1 MKIMKLFLLD
11 SSNFISFAYTKTKLR
26 PMKLCLFCLYITS
39 LLCHNSLWGQSN
51 SLSLRLSFRHIGVEG
66 IKVILDKK
74 HFRFTDSMGVC
85 KFEPIDTGA
94 HELEFSSE
102 KYRDSTIRLRIEKDK
117 GLNIFAVLTPISE
130 GLKEY
135 VVTGTLKQ
143 IKRSESPVN
152 IEVYTPSFFK
162 KNPSSGLFEAMQNI
176 NGIRPQVN
184 CNVCNTGDIHING
197 LEGPYTM
204 VLIDGMPLVSSLS
217 TVYGLS
223 GIPSSMVE
231 RIEIIK
237 GPAST
242 LYGSEA
248 IGGVINVIS
257 KRPINSAKL
266 TFENM
271 STSWGESNTDIGH
284 KLKIK
289 KKIDILTGINHYW
302 FDQKTDKNNDQFT
315 DVTQQH
321 RLSIFQKIN
330 IQRKST
336 LPFQIAGRYFYE
348 NRWGGDIRW
357 SRPFRLGDSIY
368 AESIFTSRVELFGNY
383 QLPIKEKIN
392 LSASINRHHQNSA
405 YGIVSFIALQ
415 KIAFLQ
421 GTWDKDIK
429 KHCLLLGAAYRYTY
443 YDDNT
448 VGTQENSN
456 LISINKPQ
464 KIALPG
470 IFIQDLIKFNTKNN
484 LLLGFRID
492 LNQVH
497 GKIYTPRLAY
507 KHIFNLNNVLR
518 INSGTGFRVVN
529 LFTEDHAALTGARS
543 VVIKESLNPE
553 RSVNLN
559 INYLKKHRFG
569 SNNLIGLDM
578 TVFYTHFS
586 NRIQAD
592 YLSNSNFIYY
602 DNINGYS
609 VSSGFSANID
619 LNLNCGVNAL
629 LGLSYL
635 DIYTIDKGIRK
646 TPILT
651 EKFTGTWT
659 ISYPIKKI
667 KTSVDYTGNIYS
679 PMQLPTL
686 GDLDPRNKYSP
697 WWSIQNIQLTYTG
710 IKKIKLFGGVKNLLN
725 FTPMRKNSFIIA
737 RAHDPFDKKVEY
749 GVDGQIKK
757 TLENPYALSFDPN
770 YVYAPNQGIR
780 FFIGFTCTVL

>member
-1 MKIMKLFLLD
+1 M
-11 SSNFISFAYTKTKLR
+11 SISHT
-26 PMKLCLFCLYITS
+26 
-39 LLCHNSLWGQSN
+39 WGQSN
-51 SLSLRLSFRHIGVEG
+51 KINIRLSYQNIGIGNVR
-66 IKVILDKK
+66 VILDKNQT
-74 HFRFTDSMGVC
+74 RLTDSTGFC
-85 KFEPIDTGA
+85 TFETVDSGK
-94 HELEFSSE
+94 HELRFKSARF
-102 KYRDSTIRLRIEKDK
+102 RDSTLFIRIEKDIE
-117 GLNIFAVLTPISE
+117 LNISVVLNPLTDE
-130 GLKEY
+130 LKEY

-143 IKRSESPVN
+143 MKRSESPVN

-162 KNPSSGLFEAMQNI
+162 KNPSSCLFEALQNI

-197 LEGPYTM
+197 LEGSYTM
-204 VLIDGMPLVSSLS
+204 VLIDGMPMVSSLS

-223 GIPSSMVE
+223 GIPNSMIE

-248 IGGVINVIS
+248 IGGVINVIT

-271 STSWGESNTDIGH
+271 STSWGESNTEIGFKV
-284 KLKIK
+284 KLRR
-289 KKIDILTGINHYW
+289 KIDLLTGINHYV
-302 FDQKTDKNNDQFT
+302 FDQKIDKNKDQFT
-315 DVTQQH
+315 DVTLQH
-321 RLSIFQKIN
+321 RFSIFQKYT

-336 LPFQIAGRYFYE
+336 LPFQIAARYFHE

-357 SRPFRLGDSIY
+357 SRPYRLGDRIY
-368 AESIFTSRVELFGNY
+368 AESIFTTRIEIFGNY

-392 LSASINRHHQNSA
+392 LSVSMNRHHQNSA
-405 YGIVSFIALQ
+405 YGITSFIALQ
-415 KIAFLQ
+415 KIAFSQL
-421 GTWDKDIK
+421 TWDKNIK
-429 KHCLLLGAAYRYTY
+429 KHSLLLGATYRYTY

-448 VGTQENSN
+448 VSTKQNINSIIKN
-456 LISINKPQ
+456 TPQ
-464 KIALPG
+464 KISLPG
-470 IFIQDLIKFNTKNN
+470 LFVQDLIKFNTKNN
-484 LLLGFRID
+484 LLLGFRVD

-507 KHIFNLNNVLR
+507 KHIFNINNVLR

-529 LFTEDHAALTGARS
+529 LFTEDHAALTGART

-559 INYLKKHRFG
+559 INYIKKHRFG

-592 YLSNSNFIYY
+592 YISNSNYIYY
-602 DNINGYS
+602 GNINGYS
-609 VSSGFSANID
+609 VSSGISANLDI
-619 LNLNCGVNAL
+619 NLRSGINAL
-629 LGLSYL
+629 LGISYL
-635 DIYTIDKGIRK
+635 DVYTVDKGIRK

-651 EKFTGTWT
+651 EKLTGTWT

-667 KTSVDYTGNIYS
+667 KTSVDYTGNVYS
-679 PMQLPTL
+679 PMQLPLL
-686 GDLDPRNKYSP
+686 GALDPRNKYSP
-697 WWSIQNIQLTYTG
+697 WWSIQNIQFTYSD
-710 IKKIKLFGGVKNLLN
+710 IKKLKIFGGVKNLLN
-725 FTPMRKNSFIIA
+725 FTPMHKNSFLIA
-737 RAHDPFDKKVEY
+737 RAHDPFDKKLEY
-749 GVDGQIKK
+749 DSNGQIKR
-757 TLENPYALSFDPN
+757 TIENPYALSFDTN

-780 FFIGFTCTVL
+780 FFIGFTYSIL

>member
-1 MKIMKLFLLD
+1 MKLPFY
-11 SSNFISFAYTKTKLR
+11 F
-26 PMKLCLFCLYITS
+26 LYILAILSSTKV
-39 LLCHNSLWGQSN
+39 WGQSK
-51 SLSLRLSFRHIGVEG
+51 SLSLRLSYKQIGIEG

-74 HFRFTDSMGVC
+74 LIRFTDSTGVC
-85 KFEPIDTGA
+85 KFEPVDSGA
-94 HELEFSSE
+94 HELRIKSE
-102 KYRDSTIRLRIEKDK
+102 KFRDSILFVGIKNDSEV
-117 GLNIFAVLTPISE
+117 NISLVLTPISE

-143 IKRSESPVN
+143 MKRSESPVN

-248 IGGVINVIS
+248 IGGVINVIT
-257 KRPINSAKL
+257 KRPINAAKL
-266 TFENM
+266 TIENM
-271 STSWGESNTDIGH
+271 STSWGESNTDIGY
-284 KLKIK
+284 KLKLGK
-289 KKIDILTGINHYW
+289 KVDLLTGINHFW
-302 FDQKTDKNNDQFT
+302 FDQKTDKNKDQFT
-315 DVTQQH
+315 DVTLQH
-321 RLSIFQKIN
+321 RLSIFQKYN
-330 IQRKST
+330 FQRKST
-336 LPFQIAGRYFYE
+336 LPFQIAMRNFYE

-368 AESIFTSRVELFGNY
+368 AESIFTTRVELFGNY

-392 LSASINRHHQNSA
+392 LSGSINRHHQNSA
-405 YGIVSFIALQ
+405 YGITSFIALQ
-415 KIAFLQ
+415 KIAFFQ
-421 GTWDKDIK
+421 ATWDKDIR
-429 KHCLLLGAAYRYTY
+429 KHSLLLGTAYRYTF

-448 VGTQENSN
+448 VGTQENIN
-456 LISINKPQ
+456 LKTINKPQ

-470 IFIQDLIKFNTKNN
+470 IFVQDLIKFNSRNN
-484 LLLGFRID
+484 LLLGFRVD
-492 LNQVH
+492 LHQVH

-507 KHIFNLNNVLR
+507 KHIFNINNVLR

-529 LFTEDHAALTGARS
+529 LFTEDHAALTGART
-543 VVIKESLNPE
+543 VVVKESLNPE

-559 INYLKKHRFG
+559 INYIKKHRFG
-569 SNNLIGLDM
+569 TNNLIGLDM

-602 DNINGYS
+602 DNIKGYS
-609 VSSGFSANID
+609 ISSGFSTNID
-619 LNLNCGVNAL
+619 INMRNGFNAL
-629 LGLSYL
+629 FGISYL
-635 DIYTIDKGIRK
+635 DVYTVDKGIRK
-646 TPILT
+646 KPILT

-659 ISYPIKKI
+659 ISYPFKKY

-686 GDLDPRNKYSP
+686 GELDPRDKYSP
-697 WWSIQNIQLTYTG
+697 WWGIQNIQVTYTG

-737 RAHDPFDKKVEY
+737 RAHDPFDKKLEY
-749 GVDGQIKK
+749 DTNGQIKK
-757 TLENPYALSFDPN
+757 TQENPYALSFDPN

-780 FFIGFTCTVL
+780 FFIGFTYTVL